1 MIATAPVSSPSDFS
15 SSRLSQ
21 PAFSPSSPKIHP
33 AMSPLER
40 AIKRLF
46 DIVCGCVSMVV
57 FSPLCLLIWAAIR
70 LEDGGPA
77 IFRQQ
82 RIGYRGK
89 AFMLYKFRSMKV
101 TSESDGRPSLCQK
114 DDDRLTRVG
123 AFIRAHHLDE
133 FPQLWN
139 VVKGDMSFV
148 GPRPERRYFINRI
161 MHYNPDY
168 ELLYQLRPGLF
179 SKATLYNGY
188 TDTMEKMLTRLD
200 MDLDY
205 LAHCS
210 LWLDLKIIFL
220 TAASIF
226 LGKKF

>member
-1 MIATAPVSSPSDFS
+1 MTLSNSRTPHPSPLYSAVKRAFDFVLAACS
-15 SSRLSQ
+15 MVL
-21 PAFSPSSPKIHP
+21 FSPI
-33 AMSPLER
+33 
-40 AIKRLF
+40 
-46 DIVCGCVSMVV
+46 
-57 FSPLCLLIWAAIR
+57 CLLIYIAIR
-70 LEDGGPA
+70 HEDGGPA

-101 TSESDGRPSLCQK
+101 TSESDDTPALCQK

-123 AFIRAHHLDE
+123 SFIRSHHLDE

-139 VVKGDMSFV
+139 VLKGDMSFV
-148 GPRPERRYFINRI
+148 GPRPERRYFINQI
-161 MHYNPDY
+161 MRHNPDY
-168 ELLYQLRPGLF
+168 SLLYQLRPGLF

-188 TDTMEKMLTRLD
+188 TDTLEKMLTRLD

-220 TAASIF
+220 TAAAIL